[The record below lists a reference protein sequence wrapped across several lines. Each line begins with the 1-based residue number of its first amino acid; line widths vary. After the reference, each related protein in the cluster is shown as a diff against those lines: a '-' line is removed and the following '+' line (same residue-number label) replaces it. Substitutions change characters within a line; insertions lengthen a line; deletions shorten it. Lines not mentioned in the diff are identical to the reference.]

1 MDWPSI
7 IRTLRERMGMSQKTF
22 GEFFGASLTSVY
34 RWESGITVPLTEY
47 KMKIIEKCRELG
59 VPLDR
64 FILIRT
70 R

>member
-22 GEFFGASLTSVY
+22 GEFFGASLASVY
-34 RWESGITVPLTEY
+34 RWESGITVPLTEF

-64 FILIRT
+64 FILLRT